1 MDFEQFDL
9 IGPANSLES
18 DGTST
23 IPAAGNPGGPGVPNG
38 GECTTDKIEVTSTV
52 TGFVPTICGDNAG
65 QHCKITY
72 KLFELWLENLIKAHS
87 IYILYLNTLRAA
99 AFDFQYFSF
108 SVHSNGKL
116 WLFRYSYC

>member
-18 DGTST
+18 DGVTA
-23 IPAAGNPGGPGVPNG
+23 IPAVGGPGVPNG

-65 QHCKITY
+65 QHCKIAY
-72 KLFELWLENLIKAHS
+72 ILFRIWLENLINIHS
-87 IYILYLNTLRAA
+87 IDCKQLRNTK
-99 AFDFQYFSF
+99 FIP
-108 SVHSNGKL
+108 
-116 WLFRYSYC
+116 

>member
-23 IPAAGNPGGPGVPNG
+23 IPAVGGPGVPNG

-65 QHCKITY
+65 QHCKIAY
-72 KLFELWLENLIKAHS
+72 ILFRLRLENIINTHS
-87 IYILYLNTLRAA
+87 IPISVYLK
-99 AFDFQYFSF
+99 SC
-108 SVHSNGKL
+108 KL
-116 WLFRYSYC
+116 

>member
-18 DGTST
+18 DGVTA
-23 IPAAGNPGGPGVPNG
+23 IPAVGGPGVPNG

-65 QHCKITY
+65 QHCKIAY
-72 KLFELWLENLIKAHS
+72 ILSKLWLENPINIYS
-87 IYILYLNTLRAA
+87 IYYLYILRVAKYNLQ
-99 AFDFQYFSF
+99 FCSF
-108 SVHSNGKL
+108 SVYSNGKL